1 MSTSQKLAGPE
12 LVTTQGC
19 LLAAFPFCK
28 GQSTRNILNEHKD
41 MAKRESQSPV
51 PIHLS
56 RVETGFI

>member
-56 RVETGFI
+56 